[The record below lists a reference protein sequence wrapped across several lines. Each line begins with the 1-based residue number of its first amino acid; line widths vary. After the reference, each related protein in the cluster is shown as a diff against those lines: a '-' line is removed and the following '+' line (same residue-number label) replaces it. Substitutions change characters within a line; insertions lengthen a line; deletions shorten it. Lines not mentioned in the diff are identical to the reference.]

1 MSLLRRLLT
10 AMTLAMALCAP
21 LHAETAGQ
29 PQGAITVEDSAQQDA
44 AIAVRIRDIMSELDG
59 YGNVT
64 VTVTSGIVT
73 LRGTTLDS
81 AASDQLNELV
91 GRVQGVVAI
100 KNEVTET
107 TDVVERLNPAYERFK
122 TRLLQAVAMLP
133 LLGVALLAFVLVMLA
148 GVLLARAKYPWD
160 RIAPNAFIAD
170 IYRQIV
176 RLFFVVAG
184 IVIALDILNAT
195 ALLGT
200 ILGAAGIVGL
210 AIGFAVRDT
219 VENFIASIMLSFRQP
234 FRPNDTVEIEG
245 DVGKVVSLTSRATIL
260 LSFDGNQICI
270 PNSTVFKSRIINYT
284 RNTERRFSFDVG
296 VAPVTDLAA
305 AKALALETVNKLPF
319 VLATPAPA
327 IWIET
332 IGDSTIGICVTGW
345 IDQHETGFALA
356 RGEAIRHV
364 LLAFEAAGI
373 EMPEPTFRVVS
384 PSSKSDSPAKPPVV
398 IRKVETEDVQSTQ
411 NEALERIV
419 DQERAERADK
429 DLLTREGEEE

>member
-1 MSLLRRLLT
+1 VSVLRHLLGALALALL
-10 AMTLAMALCAP
+10 LWAP
-21 LHAETAGQ
+21 AHAQTTSQ

-44 AIAVRIRDIMSELDG
+44 AIAVRIRDIMSELEG
-59 YGNVT
+59 YSNVT
-64 VTVTSGIVT
+64 VTVSSGIVT
-73 LRGTTLDS
+73 LRGTTLD
-81 AASDQLNELV
+81 AATATRLNELV

-100 KNEVTET
+100 ENEVTET

-122 TRLLQAVAMLP
+122 GRLFQLVALVP
-133 LLGVALLAFVLVMLA
+133 LLGVALLAFGLVVLA

-176 RLFFVVAG
+176 RLLFVVAG

-219 VENFIASIMLSFRQP
+219 VENFIASVMLSFRQP

-245 DVGKVVSLTSRATIL
+245 DVGKVISLTSRATIL
-260 LSFDGNQICI
+260 LSFDGNQIRI
-270 PNSTVFKSRIINYT
+270 PNATVFKSRIINYT
-284 RNTERRFSFDVG
+284 RNTERRFVFDVG
-296 VAPVTDLAA
+296 VAPATDLAA
-305 AKALALETVNKLPF
+305 AKALALETVKALPF
-319 VLATPAPA
+319 VLSSPAPA

-332 IGDSTIGICVTGW
+332 IGDSTIGIRVTGW

-356 RGEAIRHV
+356 RGEAIRQV
-364 LLAFEAAGI
+364 LIAFDSASI
-373 EMPEPTFRVVS
+373 EMPEPTFRVVTS
-384 PSSKSDSPAKPPVV
+384 PSAAGAPPKSTVV
-398 IRKVETEDVQSTQ
+398 IREIETEDVQSSQ
-411 NEALERIV
+411 NEALEKIV

-429 DLLTREGEEE
+429 DLLTREGAEE

>member
-332 IGDSTIGICVTGW
+332 IGDSTIGIRVTGW